1 MKNYNEYM
9 KNYMLNRYYKRR
21 NDFINRLGNKCVS
34 CGKKDNLELD
44 HIDPSIKSF
53 NISKALSSWSIKKI
67 EAEFVKLQ
75 LLCKECHIQKTIID
89 KSNSPWKHGT
99 LSDYR
104 YCKCLL
110 CKKAKSDYMKE
121 YNKRKNIK

>member
-1 MKNYNEYM
+1 MF
-9 KNYMLNRYYKRR
+9 LA
-21 NDFINRLGNKCVS
+21 V
-34 CGKKDNLELD
+34 KKDNLELD

-89 KSNSPWKHGT
+89 LKNKFGKNFFTEEEIELLIESAVKELKVLQGEVTAPVVTNNVVPTPIPAPTNTTSEKCNKQCN
-99 LSDYR
+99 
-104 YCKCLL
+104 CK
-110 CKKAKSDYMKE
+110 
-121 YNKRKNIK
+121 NK